1 MIYSKSMRDA
11 LQEVADYPEEPEQLD
26 EEESDESENNNSS
39 MKKIIKT
46 NEAPEPIGPYNQA
59 IEAGEFIFLSGQ
71 IGIDV
76 DTGELINENIQA
88 ETNQVMRNIESV
100 LKASNRNFDNV
111 VKSTI
116 FLKDLN
122 DFSIVNEVYSKYFKN
137 KISPARETVEVA
149 RLPKDANVEISVIA
163 Y

>member
-1 MIYSKSMRDA
+1 M
-11 LQEVADYPEEPEQLD
+11 
-26 EEESDESENNNSS
+26 SEIFNSIKILILSLIFFLSYNCNNNSS

-59 IEAGEFIFLSGQ
+59 IEAGKFIFLSGQ
-71 IGIDV
+71 IGIDI
-76 DTGELINENIQA
+76 DSGELINENIQA

-122 DFSIVNEVYSKYFKN
+122 DFTIVNEVYSKYFKN

>member
-1 MIYSKSMRDA
+1 MREIFNSIKIII
-11 LQEVADYPEEPEQLD
+11 LSLIFFLSYNC
-26 EEESDESENNNSS
+26 NNNSS

-46 NEAPEPIGPYNQA
+46 NEAPKPIGPYNQA

>member
-1 MIYSKSMRDA
+1 MREIFNSIKIII
-11 LQEVADYPEEPEQLD
+11 LSLIFFLSYNC
-26 EEESDESENNNSS
+26 NNNSS

-137 KISPARETVEVA
+137 KIIPARETVEVA

>member
-1 MIYSKSMRDA
+1 MREIFNSIKIII
-11 LQEVADYPEEPEQLD
+11 LSLIFFLSYNC
-26 EEESDESENNNSS
+26 NNNSS

-46 NEAPEPIGPYNQA
+46 NQAPEPIGPYNQA

-122 DFSIVNEVYSKYFKN
+122 DFSTVNEVYSKYFKN

>member
-1 MIYSKSMRDA
+1 
-11 LQEVADYPEEPEQLD
+11 
-26 EEESDESENNNSS
+26 

-46 NEAPEPIGPYNQA
+46 NKAPEPIGPYNQA

>member
-1 MIYSKSMRDA
+1 MREIFNSIKIII
-11 LQEVADYPEEPEQLD
+11 LSLIFLLNYNC
-26 EEESDESENNNSS
+26 NNNSS

-46 NEAPEPIGPYNQA
+46 NEAPKPIGPYNQA

>member
-1 MIYSKSMRDA
+1 MREIFNSIKIII
-11 LQEVADYPEEPEQLD
+11 LSLIFFLSYNC
-26 EEESDESENNNSS
+26 NNNSS

-100 LKASNRNFDNV
+100 LKASNRTFDNV

>member
-1 MIYSKSMRDA
+1 MREIFNSIKIII
-11 LQEVADYPEEPEQLD
+11 LSLIFFLSYNC
-26 EEESDESENNNSS
+26 NNNSS

-116 FLKDLN
+116 FLKNLN
-122 DFSIVNEVYSKYFKN
+122 DFSIVNEVYSQYFKN

>member
-1 MIYSKSMRDA
+1 MREIFNSIKIII
-11 LQEVADYPEEPEQLD
+11 LSLIFFLSYNC
-26 EEESDESENNNSS
+26 NNNSS

-137 KISPARETVEVA
+137 KISPARETLEVA

>member
-1 MIYSKSMRDA
+1 MREIFNSIKIII
-11 LQEVADYPEEPEQLD
+11 LSLIFLLSYNC
-26 EEESDESENNNSS
+26 NNNSS

-46 NEAPEPIGPYNQA
+46 KEAPEPIGTYNQA

-76 DTGELINENIQA
+76 DSGELMNENIED

-100 LKASNRNFDNV
+100 LKASNRTFDNV

-122 DFSIVNEVYSKYFKN
+122 DFTLVNEVYSKYFKN

>member
-1 MIYSKSMRDA
+1 MREIFNSIKIII
-11 LQEVADYPEEPEQLD
+11 LSLIFFLSYNC
-26 EEESDESENNNSS
+26 NNNSS

-122 DFSIVNEVYSKYFKN
+122 DFSMVNEVYSKYFKN

>member
-1 MIYSKSMRDA
+1 MREIFNSIKIII
-11 LQEVADYPEEPEQLD
+11 LSLIFFLSYNC
-26 EEESDESENNNSS
+26 NNNSS

-46 NEAPEPIGPYNQA
+46 NKAPEPIGPYNQA

-116 FLKDLN
+116 FLKNLN
-122 DFSIVNEVYSKYFKN
+122 DFSIVNEVYSQYFKN

>member
-1 MIYSKSMRDA
+1 MREIFNSIKIII
-11 LQEVADYPEEPEQLD
+11 LSLIFFLSYNC
-26 EEESDESENNNSS
+26 NNNSS

-76 DTGELINENIQA
+76 DSGELMNENIED

-100 LKASNRNFDNV
+100 LKASNRTFDNV

-122 DFSIVNEVYSKYFKN
+122 DFTLVNEVYSKYFKN

>member
-1 MIYSKSMRDA
+1 MKRLKYDKKTIRDVA
-11 LQEVADYPEEPEQLD
+11 LLF
-26 EEESDESENNNSS
+26 ENHLRPHTFKMGWTDSAVRRY
-39 MKKIIKT
+39 IID
-46 NEAPEPIGPYNQA
+46 
-59 IEAGEFIFLSGQ
+59 S
-71 IGIDV
+71 
-76 DTGELINENIQA
+76 GELINENIQA

>member
-1 MIYSKSMRDA
+1 MREIFNSIKIII
-11 LQEVADYPEEPEQLD
+11 LSLIFFLSYNC
-26 EEESDESENNNSS
+26 NNNLS

>member
-1 MIYSKSMRDA
+1 MREIFNSIKIII
-11 LQEVADYPEEPEQLD
+11 LSLIFFLSYNC
-26 EEESDESENNNSS
+26 NNNSS

-76 DTGELINENIQA
+76 DTGELMNENIED

>member
-1 MIYSKSMRDA
+1 MREIFNSIKIII
-11 LQEVADYPEEPEQLD
+11 LSLIFFL
-26 EEESDESENNNSS
+26 SFNCNNNSS

>member
-1 MIYSKSMRDA
+1 MREIFNSIKIII
-11 LQEVADYPEEPEQLD
+11 LSLIFFLSYNC
-26 EEESDESENNNSS
+26 NNNSS

-76 DTGELINENIQA
+76 DSGELINENIED

-122 DFSIVNEVYSKYFKN
+122 DFTIVNEVYSKYFKN

>member
-1 MIYSKSMRDA
+1 MREIYKSIKKI
-11 LQEVADYPEEPEQLD
+11 LVFSLIFFLSY
-26 EEESDESENNNSS
+26 SCYNNSF
-39 MKKIIKT
+39 MKKNIYTK
-46 NEAPEPIGPYNQA
+46 EAPEPIGPYSQA
-59 IEAGEFIFLSGQ
+59 IEAGKFIFLSGQ
-71 IGIDV
+71 IAIDV
-76 DTGELINENIQA
+76 DTGKLINKNIEA

-100 LKASNRNFDNV
+100 LKASNRTFDNV

-122 DFSIVNEVYSKYFKN
+122 DFTLVNEVYSKYFKN
-137 KISPARETVEVA
+137 KVSPARETVEVA

>member
-1 MIYSKSMRDA
+1 MREIFNSIKIII
-11 LQEVADYPEEPEQLD
+11 LSLIFFLSYNC
-26 EEESDESENNNSS
+26 NNNSS

-76 DTGELINENIQA
+76 DTGKLINENIQA

>member
-1 MIYSKSMRDA
+1 MREIFNSIKIII
-11 LQEVADYPEEPEQLD
+11 LSLIFFLSYNC
-26 EEESDESENNNSS
+26 NNNSS

-88 ETNQVMRNIESV
+88 ETNQVMLNIESV

-116 FLKDLN
+116 FLKNLN
-122 DFSIVNEVYSKYFKN
+122 DFSIVNEVYSQYFKN

>member
-1 MIYSKSMRDA
+1 MREIFNSIKIII
-11 LQEVADYPEEPEQLD
+11 LSLIFFLSYNC
-26 EEESDESENNNSS
+26 NNNSS

-122 DFSIVNEVYSKYFKN
+122 DFTLVNEVYSKYFKN